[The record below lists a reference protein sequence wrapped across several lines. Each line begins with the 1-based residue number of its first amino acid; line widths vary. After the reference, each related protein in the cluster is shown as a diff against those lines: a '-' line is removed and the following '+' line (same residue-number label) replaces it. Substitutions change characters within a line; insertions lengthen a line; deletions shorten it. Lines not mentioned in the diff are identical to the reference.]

1 MFLGEY
7 FIIEVVLIEIWV
19 DFLWFSL
26 RIAGNK
32 CWVWVLF
39 DYLDMIRVLFFWYEF
54 DMNLMVK
61 KYDFDRVVLF
71 ANFVWLK
78 SIDFT
83 GVLND
88 WWDVNRWFL
97 MCYFIIKY
105 SVFGGVRENALFI
118 RVWGDFRVEYWWFLM
133 VLKVMKCLIF
143 QGFVEVDIEV
153 VFWVEFGWNASKT
166 LILQGVCG
174 LKRYAVPGF
183 RLSVL
188 KCKPR
193 PIMA

>member
-1 MFLGEY
+1 M
-7 FIIEVVLIEIWV
+7 
-19 DFLWFSL
+19 
-26 RIAGNK
+26 IAGNK
-32 CWVWVLF
+32 CWVWMLF

-83 GVLND
+83 GVFSD
-88 WWDVNRWFL
+88 WWVVNWLVL
-97 MCYFIIKY
+97 MCYFIIIY
-105 SVFGGVRENALFI
+105 GIFGGVRENALFI
-118 RVWGDFRVEYWWFLM
+118 RVWWDFRVEYWWFLM
-133 VLKVMKCLIF
+133 VLKVMKCLILV
-143 QGFVEVDIEV
+143 GFVEVGIEV

-174 LKRYAVPGF
+174 YNRYAVPGF
-183 RLSVL
+183 RWSAP
-188 KCKPR
+188 KCKPC
-193 PIMA
+193 PLLA